1 MMETS
6 RFSAPTHPNVPTR
19 EVVGDAREKVSN
31 ART

>member
-6 RFSAPTHPNVPTR
+6 RVSARPHPNVTTR
-19 EVVGDAREKVSN
+19 EVVRDAREKVSN